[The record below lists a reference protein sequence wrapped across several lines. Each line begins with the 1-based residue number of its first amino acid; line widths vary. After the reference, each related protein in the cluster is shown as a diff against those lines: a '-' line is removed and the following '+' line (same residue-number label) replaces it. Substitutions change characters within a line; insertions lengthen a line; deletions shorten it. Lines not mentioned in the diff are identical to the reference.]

1 MKVLGLSTILH
12 EIPAIKFSSQF
23 PVLSSNSQP
32 PTRNLQRPTPNS
44 QLPTSNKSLTPNSG
58 NKDENGK
65 VNLFENRI
73 DEDLTEY
80 LKV

>member
-32 PTRNLQRPTPNS
+32 PTLNF

>member
-23 PVLSSNSQP
+23 PVLSSNF
-32 PTRNLQRPTPNS
+32 

>member
-23 PVLSSNSQP
+23 PVLSSNSQLS
-32 PTRNLQRPTPNS
+32 TSNF

>member
-23 PVLSSNSQP
+23 QLPASNSQLS
-32 PTRNLQRPTPNS
+32 TSNF